1 MNYKTLEL
9 IEINR
14 NNPTREEIY
23 PYTTRLGLRI
33 LELIDDART
42 RGNNPSPELIHQIV
56 TMYETFEQYEHD
68 GYGNVEP
75 PEISAVFAHLNLDA
89 ALQTLSDIY
98 LDLIA
103 TFLATQP
110 K

>member
-33 LELIDDART
+33 LELIDDAKN

-56 TMYETFEQYEHD
+56 TMYETFEQYEYD
-68 GYGNVEP
+68 SYGNAEP
-75 PEISAVFAHLNLDA
+75 PDFGGVFRHLNVDS
-89 ALQTLSDIY
+89 ALQAVSNIY

-110 K
+110 E

>member
-9 IEINR
+9 IAINLD
-14 NNPTREEIY
+14 NPTREEIY
-23 PYTTRLGLRI
+23 PYTTKLGVQI
-33 LELIDDART
+33 LELIDEART

-56 TMYETFEQYEHD
+56 TMYEAFGEYEYD

-75 PEISAVFAHLNLDA
+75 PEISEVFRHLNLDA

-98 LDLIA
+98 LDLVA
-103 TFLATQP
+103 KLLATQP

>member
-14 NNPTREEIY
+14 DNPTREEIC

-33 LELIDDART
+33 LEQIEHARA
-42 RGNNPSPELIHQIV
+42 RGDNPSPELIHQIV
-56 TMYETFEQYEHD
+56 VMYETFEQYEYD
-68 GYGNVEP
+68 SYGNAEAP
-75 PEISAVFAHLNLDA
+75 DFGGVFRHLNVDA
-89 ALQTLSDIY
+89 ALQALSNIY
-98 LDLIA
+98 LDLVS

-110 K
+110 E

>member
-14 NNPTREEIY
+14 DNPTREEIY

-33 LELIDDART
+33 LEQIDHARA
-42 RGNNPSPELIHQIV
+42 RGDNPSPELIHQIV
-56 TMYETFEQYEHD
+56 TMYETFEQFEYD
-68 GYGNVEP
+68 GYGDVEP
-75 PEISAVFAHLNLDA
+75 PEISEVFRHLNLDA

-98 LDLIA
+98 LDLVA
-103 TFLATQP
+103 KFLAT